1 MRKDYFKIAFRN
13 LIKNKASSFINIGG
27 LAVGMMVAILIGLW
41 VWDELSFN
49 KCHKNY
55 DHIAQVMKYANYD
68 EGPDVNKN
76 LPYPLTIELKEK
88 YSQHFKDVITA
99 RQQEE
104 FDLTA
109 GEKKIAKTGQFIDA
123 GAPEMLS
130 LKMLKGSRAGLRELH
145 SIILSASTANA
156 LFGDADPM
164 GKPVK
169 INNRIDTKVTGVFED
184 LPLNSQ
190 FHTVQFF
197 SPFDLDVAA
206 NSWIKEQSWDNQF
219 LLAYVEINPNTD
231 FESVSASIKDAEIS
245 ITKNLENYT
254 RQAKRKPQVFLNP
267 MSQWHLYSEFKNGLR
282 EGGPIRFVKLIGII
296 GGFVLLL
303 ACINF
308 MNLSTARAEKRA
320 KEVGIRKTIGSV
332 RLQLIGQFFSE
343 SLLVALLAFILSIF
357 LVVVSLPGFNDL
369 SAKQLSVPWA
379 NPGFWL
385 CSLGFILLTGLLAGS
400 YPALYLSSFKPVKVL
415 KGTFRAGRF
424 AAVPRKVLVVVQF
437 TVSTAL
443 IIATIIVY
451 RQVGF
456 AKDRPV
462 GYTRD
467 GLLMVQKKSGDF
479 YGKFDLFNTELK
491 NTGVVTAVA
500 ESGGKVTGVWQ
511 GNNGFDWRGRDP
523 SFDPHF
529 GTLGVTHEYGK
540 TVGWQFIA
548 GRDFSK
554 ELAGDSASFVIS
566 ESAAQLIGLENPVGE
581 FLKWETPW
589 RKGRTYKIIGVI
601 KDMVMDSPFEP
612 IIPTIF
618 RAESSLPWINIRI
631 NPTVSASEALPKI
644 ETVFKKLVPSAPF
657 DYKFADTEYAAKFA
671 AEERIGKLAGLFAI
685 LAIFISCLGLFGLA
699 SFVAE
704 QRTKEIGVRKVMG
717 ASVINLWRLLSKDFV
732 ILVVISLLIAT
743 PISYYFM
750 HNWLQ
755 NYQYRAEMSWWIFG
769 ATGLVSLLITLV
781 TVSFQAI
788 RAAVANPVKSLRTE

>member
-1 MRKDYFKIAFRN
+1 MFKNYFKTAWRN
-13 LIKNKASSFINIGG
+13 LIKNKISSYINIGG
-27 LAVGMMVAILIGLW
+27 LAVGMMVAMLIGLW

-49 KCHKNY
+49 KYHKNY
-55 DHIAQVMKYANYD
+55 DRIAQVMKYANYD
-68 EGPDVNKN
+68 DGPNVNKN

-88 YSQHFKDVITA
+88 YTRHFKHVVTA

-104 FDLTA
+104 FDLSA
-109 GEKKIAKTGQFIDA
+109 GEKKVAKTGQFIDA

-130 LKMLKGSRAGLRELH
+130 LKMLKGSRAGLEELH
-145 SIILSASTANA
+145 SIILSASTAKA

-164 GKPVK
+164 GKPMK
-169 INNRIDTKVTGVFED
+169 INNRIDVKVTGVFED

-190 FHTVQFF
+190 FHSVQFF
-197 SPFDLDVAA
+197 SPFDLDATA
-206 NSWIKEQSWDNQF
+206 NNWIREQSWDNQF
-219 LLAYVEINPNTD
+219 LLTYVEINTNTD

-245 ITKNLENYT
+245 ITKNLENYA
-254 RQAKRKPQVFLNP
+254 RQAKRKPQLFLNP

-282 EGGPIRFVKLIGII
+282 ENGPIRFVKLIGSI

-343 SLLVALLAFILSIF
+343 SLLVALLAFILSVF
-357 LVVVSLPGFNDL
+357 LVVISLPGFNVL
-369 SAKQLSVPWA
+369 ATKQLSVPWA
-379 NPGFWL
+379 TPGFWL

-400 YPALYLSSFKPVKVL
+400 YPALYLSSFSPVKVL

-424 AAVPRKVLVVVQF
+424 AAIPRKILVVIQF
-437 TVSTAL
+437 TVSTTL

-451 RQVGF
+451 RQISF

-462 GYTRD
+462 GYARD
-467 GLLMVQKKSGDF
+467 GLLMVQKKSDDF

-491 NTGVVTAVA
+491 NTGVVTAIA
-500 ESGGKVTGVWQ
+500 ESGGKITGVWQ
-511 GNNGFDWRGRDP
+511 GNNGFDWKGRDP

-529 GTLGVTHEYGK
+529 GTLGVTYEYGQ

-554 ELAGDSASFVIS
+554 EIASDSTSFVIS
-566 ESAAQLIGLENPVGE
+566 ESAAKLMGMENPVGE
-581 FLKWETPW
+581 FLRWETPW

-612 IIPTIF
+612 IVPTIF
-618 RAESSLPWINIRI
+618 RVESSLPWINIRI
-631 NPTVSASEALPKI
+631 NPAVSAGEALPKI
-644 ETVFKKLVPSAPF
+644 EAVFKRLVPSAPF

-671 AEERIGKLAGLFAI
+671 TEERIGKLSGLFAI
-685 LAIFISCLGLFGLA
+685 LAIFVSCLGLFGLA

-704 QRTKEIGVRKVMG
+704 QRIKEIGVRKVLG
-717 ASVINLWRLLSKDFV
+717 ASVFDLWGLLSKDFV
-732 ILVVISLLIAT
+732 VLVIISLLIAA
-743 PISYYFM
+743 PIAYYFM
-750 HNWLQ
+750 YNWLQ
-755 NYQYRAEMSWWIFG
+755 NYPYRAKMSWWIFG
-769 ATGLVSLLITLV
+769 ATGLVSLLITLC

-788 RAAVANPVKSLRTE
+788 KAAIANPVGALRTE